1 MIAVIRTGG
10 KQYKVRQGDT
20 LKVEK
25 LDAEKD
31 ASVDFNEVLL
41 VGDEDGKNLK
51 IGAPL
56 VAGAKV
62 EATVMEQGRAKKI
75 DVIKYKRKIRYRKK
89 YGHRQAFTQVKI
101 EKITA

>member
-10 KQYKVRQGDT
+10 KQYKVKQSDT
-20 LKVEK
+20 VKVEK

-31 ASVDFNEVLL
+31 ASVEFNEVLL

-51 IGAPL
+51 VGAPL
-56 VAGAKV
+56 ITGAKV
-62 EATVMEQGRAKKI
+62 AAIVLAQGRAKKI